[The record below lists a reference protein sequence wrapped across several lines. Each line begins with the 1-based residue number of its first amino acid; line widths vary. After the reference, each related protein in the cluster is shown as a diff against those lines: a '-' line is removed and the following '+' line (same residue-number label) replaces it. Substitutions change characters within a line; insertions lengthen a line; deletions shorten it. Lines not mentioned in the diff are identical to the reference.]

1 MGHALRLG
9 RTRSVT
15 ACVVLAVALLFAA
28 SPTADAAR
36 FIGHISE
43 PVSWAFL
50 AKCVPLGRR
59 LARPGPVEP
68 ARPFGSGSRRW
79 RPEFDTSSL
88 RADPTRATAPR
99 RFCFLPADAGILAK
113 EVQGM
118 IQTKIK
124 FHVRLPARPPGRPRS
139 PAPNLRACRTP
150 ISDISPSREL
160 TSPGSTLRV
169 RRTPPPHPADHLAI
183 YNLTLHHRGRGREH
197 ARVLQKHRQLGRRVQ
212 VEEDVRGAHLQPV
225 RVSISSR
232 RARARRGPGAPAP
245 QTKSHERRRSAIV
258 VVVHGRA
265 SPERA
270 EVAVA

>member
-79 RPEFDTSSL
+79 RPEFETSSL

-160 TSPGSTLRV
+160 TSPGATLRV
-169 RRTPPPHPADHLAI
+169 RRTPPPPPPRSPR
-183 YNLTLHHRGRGREH
+183 NLQSYTT
-197 ARVLQKHRQLGRRVQ
+197 
-212 VEEDVRGAHLQPV
+212 PPWT
-225 RVSISSR
+225 
-232 RARARRGPGAPAP
+232 RAR
-245 QTKSHERRRSAIV
+245 T
-258 VVVHGRA
+258 RA
-265 SPERA
+265 SPPEASPAGKTCTSRRRRA
-270 EVAVA
+270 WSASPARTRFHFISPSSRAPRSRRPRPPDDVS